1 MNTSHN
7 ASVKA
12 RPSAPSPSSLSIY
25 SSSARILEECR
36 KLKGRNGL
44 TASTLWMEK
53 MPPPAPPPVPYPPLP
68 KEQLNPPTPSVYVSI
83 KPILCIISLIVVYEY
98 QKAVNIIDF
107 VHH

>member
-1 MNTSHN
+1 M
-7 ASVKA
+7 
-12 RPSAPSPSSLSIY
+12 
-25 SSSARILEECR
+25 ARILEECR

-83 KPILCIISLIVVYEY
+83 NAIDLFTNVSQILWMFLPSEPGTET
-98 QKAVNIIDF
+98 F
-107 VHH
+107 H